1 MPTKYFGN
9 MNPSQ
14 LGNFASMAS
23 PSPTNT
29 QSNGLSDPKKQD
41 RMELLTYVKAH
52 LDLVAVTLLVA
63 YLSYSIVQLRRMKK

>member
-1 MPTKYFGN
+1 
-9 MNPSQ
+9 MNPTQ

-29 QSNGLSDPKKQD
+29 QANGLSDPKKQD

-63 YLSYSIVQLRRMKK
+63 YLSYSIVQLRKAKK